1 MGNKDSIKEKWV
13 KVQKKI
19 SDRFGDGE
27 TLDVDA
33 IVYLIG
39 VQELGQGYRKFKKDE
54 KINLMHIAVCK
65 LLEPYGYYQFDFFD
79 DEGWPHYKLLD
90 KLPPLKPGEQTV
102 FLKQAII
109 NYFKDSLLYNNQ
121 EEE

>member
-13 KVQKKI
+13 EVQKKI